1 MRTWWAAMACAAAVF
16 CATGDLLAQPG
27 GGRGGPG
34 GFGGGG
40 FGGPGGGPGGDQND
54 PLAILRSDVVKQELE
69 IVPDQEEQLRKL
81 GEELREEAA
90 REQRKLQE
98 ELNARIAAKLKPKL
112 EQILLPHQVTRL
124 RSIQVSIQGLQALR
138 DPSIAAELKITDDQ
152 KAKMEEVTSSLRTK
166 MREMFAN
173 REEGGDMRAKFDELR
188 KQVEADTLAVLTAD
202 QKAQFEKMKTD
213 GIDPEKLRKE
223 REDRF
228 ARFRE
233 QGQGNRGRGGNQ
245 PRPNEGN

>member
-1 MRTWWAAMACAAAVF
+1 MACAAAVF

-40 FGGPGGGPGGDQND
+40 FGGGDQND
-54 PLAILRSDVVKQELE
+54 PLAILRSEVVRQELE

-81 GEELREEAA
+81 GEELREETS
-90 REQRKLQE
+90 REMRKLQE
-98 ELNARIAAKLKPKL
+98 ELNAKIAAKLKPKL
-112 EQILLPHQVTRL
+112 EQILLPHQVTKL
-124 RSIQVSIQGLQALR
+124 RSIQVSVQGLQALR

-152 KAKMEEVTSSLRTK
+152 KAKMDEVTTSLRTK
-166 MREMFAN
+166 MREMFTN
-173 REEGGDMRAKFDELR
+173 REEGTDMRAKFDELR
-188 KQVEADTLAVLTAD
+188 KQVEADTLAVLSED

-223 REDRF
+223 REERF

-233 QGQGNRGRGGNQ
+233 QGQGRTRGAEQ